1 MKYLFFLVSTVLILC
16 TNALTAQNV
25 PTNDEDKK
33 EIIEFLDQLLH
44 RVIIDG
50 DLASF
55 KDFLP
60 NNGILMN
67 MNNQKIEEYTVEEII
82 KDWSSQSEIIK
93 DTGYKILPDSYA
105 YKTNDGNTDWAYY
118 TVEHEQVILKTKKK
132 RKSYATYLDIFIK
145 EDGNWVNHTQLMESY
160 KVERNIAVV
169 DKSILDDYNGTYKS
183 ERLGNDS
190 KIYISNDG
198 KNLIISFEGKQYTYS
213 PLSEYSFFTKD
224 KPHNLV
230 FNRDK
235 KGKVIGYSYIVNN
248 YFDVNKKIN

>member
-33 EIIEFLDQLLH
+33 QFIEFLDQGFH
-44 RVIIDG
+44 RLIIEG
-50 DLASF
+50 DVASI
-55 KDFLP
+55 KDMLP
-60 NNGILMN
+60 NNGILMFL
-67 MNNQKIEEYTVEEII
+67 NNRKIKEYTVEELI

-93 DTGYKILPDSYA
+93 DTGYKILPDSYV
-105 YKTNDGNTDWAYY
+105 YKTNDGNTTWAYY
-118 TVEHEQVILKTKKK
+118 TLEFEQVILKTNKK
-132 RKSYATYLDIFIK
+132 RKAYATYLDIFIK
-145 EDGNWVNHTQLMESY
+145 EDGNWVNHTSLMESY

-183 ERLGNDS
+183 EGSGNVFTVA
-190 KIYISNDG
+190 NDG
-198 KNLIISFEGKQYTYS
+198 ENLIFSFEGKQYTYS